1 MHERATSV
9 VPRRDR
15 CCCCCLSFSNDKHT
29 HSQSAPTGFNGAVGH
44 ERFFEI
50 GIAEQDAASFAAGL
64 ALRGI
69 VPVFGTYSNFLK
81 RCCEQ
86 IFINLAEGA
95 RVVYAGNY
103 SGLCY
108 HTDGKSH
115 QSINDVSVFVGMPG
129 LVVVDPVSP
138 RHAVAVAEW
147 AVSDDCKQSVYVLA
161 SQLAF
166 LTADGF
172 GGCGGVWWWRW
183 RWWWSVCV
191 CV

>member
-1 MHERATSV
+1 M
-9 VPRRDR
+9 
-15 CCCCCLSFSNDKHT
+15 
-29 HSQSAPTGFNGAVGH
+29 
-44 ERFFEI
+44 
-50 GIAEQDAASFAAGL
+50 
-64 ALRGI
+64 

-138 RHAVAVAEW
+138 SHAVAVAEW

-161 SQLAF
+161 SRLAF
-166 LTADGF
+166 STA
-172 GGCGGVWWWRW
+172 V
-183 RWWWSVCV
+183 SVCV
-191 CV
+191 CVCVCVSRVSDV